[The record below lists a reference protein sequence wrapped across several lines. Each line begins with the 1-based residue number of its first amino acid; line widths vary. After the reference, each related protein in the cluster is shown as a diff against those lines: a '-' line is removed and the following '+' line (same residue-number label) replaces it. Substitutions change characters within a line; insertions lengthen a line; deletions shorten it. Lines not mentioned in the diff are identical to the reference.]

1 LAKNIFKRIAT
12 KIRGQVSRMKQIT
25 VLSENRVGALSD
37 VCTEL
42 ANVGVNIKSITAQGQ
57 GDYGIIRLVTEDV
70 NTAKKA
76 LEKAGFKLTVSD
88 IIVVNLNDRPGE
100 MAKIAR
106 KLSNAGVD
114 VECIYILGKEDDKV
128 QVAIKP
134 SSIEHAMR
142 ALR

>member
-1 LAKNIFKRIAT
+1 
-12 KIRGQVSRMKQIT
+12 MKQIT
-25 VLSENRVGALSD
+25 VLTENRVGALSD

-57 GDYGIIRLVTEDV
+57 GDFGIIRLVTEDV
-70 NTAKKA
+70 NTAKKV
-76 LEKAGFKLTVSD
+76 LEKAGFKLTSSD
-88 IIVVNLNDRPGE
+88 IIVVNLIDRPGE

-106 KLSNAGVD
+106 KLSNSGVD
-114 VECIYILGKEDDKV
+114 IECIYILGKEGDKV

>member
-1 LAKNIFKRIAT
+1 
-12 KIRGQVSRMKQIT
+12 MKQIT
-25 VLSENRVGALSD
+25 VLTENRVGALSD

-57 GDYGIIRLVTEDV
+57 GDYGIIRLVPEDV
-70 NTAKKA
+70 NTAKYV

-88 IIVVNLNDRPGE
+88 ILIVSLADRPGE

-114 VECIYILGKEDDKV
+114 VECIYILGKEGDKV

>member
-1 LAKNIFKRIAT
+1 
-12 KIRGQVSRMKQIT
+12 MKQIT
-25 VLSENRVGALSD
+25 VLTENRVGALSD

-57 GDYGIIRLVTEDV
+57 GDCGIIRLVTEDV
-70 NTAKKA
+70 NTAKNV

-88 IIVVNLNDRPGE
+88 ILIVSLADRPGE

-114 VECIYILGKEDDKV
+114 VECIYILGKEGDKV

>member
-1 LAKNIFKRIAT
+1 
-12 KIRGQVSRMKQIT
+12 MKQLT
-25 VLSENRVGALSD
+25 VLTENKVGALAD

-42 ANVGVNIKSITAQGQ
+42 ANTGVNIKAITAQGQ
-57 GDYGIIRLVTEDV
+57 GDYGVIRLVTEDEV
-70 NTAKKA
+70 TTKKA
-76 LEKAGFKLTVSD
+76 LEKLGFKVSVSD
-88 IIVVNLNDRPGE
+88 ILIVSLPDRPGE

-114 VECIYILGKEDDKV
+114 VECVYILGREGDKV

-134 SSIEHAMR
+134 SSIEHATR

>member
-1 LAKNIFKRIAT
+1 
-12 KIRGQVSRMKQIT
+12 MKQIT
-25 VLSENRVGALSD
+25 VLTENRVGALSD

-70 NTAKKA
+70 NTAKNV

-88 IIVVNLNDRPGE
+88 ILIVSLADRPGE

-114 VECIYILGKEDDKV
+114 VECIYILGKEGDKV